1 MGKGGGGGAIMID
14 VTRTTTNLLAGLRT
28 AGHDPA
34 WAEFDRRYRPVLINF
49 ARKLGLPDADAQ
61 EAAQDT
67 LSEFARLY
75 ADGRYDPSQG
85 RLRMWLIGIA
95 KRQIAATRRR
105 SAAYAA
111 ARGESVLSVLPDD
124 DESERLFLAQRREH
138 ILAEALT
145 ELRRTTSMNE
155 KTIAAFELL
164 VTRKLPPATVAETLG
179 MSTHDVYLAK
189 SRCLA
194 KVREIAQSLESAYE
208 GD

>member
-1 MGKGGGGGAIMID
+1 MID

-28 AGHDPA
+28 DGRDPA
-34 WAEFDRRYRPVLINF
+34 WAEFDRRYRPVLVNF

-67 LSEFARLY
+67 LAEFARLY
-75 ADGRYDPSQG
+75 AQDRYDPAQG

-105 SAAYAA
+105 SAASVA

-124 DESERLFLAQRREH
+124 SEAERLFIAQRREH
-138 ILAEALT
+138 VLSEALA
-145 ELRRTTSMNE
+145 ELRRSSSMNE

-164 VTRKLPPATVAETLG
+164 VTRKLSPGTVAETLG
-179 MSTHDVYLAK
+179 MTTHDVYLAK

-194 KVREIAQSLESAYE
+194 RVREIAQTLESAYD